1 MKLTRK
7 LVLAKAKASDLDS
20 VKKLNCWGCNLTDV
34 SIVNS
39 ILSLSSLS
47 GCVCLS
53 ELYLRRNLIPSLSEL
68 SHLRPLTRLRVL
80 WLAENPC
87 CGTVPSQYRLNVL
100 RCLPRLHKLDNQV
113 VTEEELVFALNEGEE
128 ITTPPAP
135 ENVSSTNGQTEA
147 ESENDPLNY
156 SMEETN
162 KIREQLGMKPI
173 PRDKFSSPS
182 PRPAARKVI
191 DTALLPRQHSSATQT
206 TLLCYPDNTALLPRQ
221 HCSTTLL
228 CYPDNTPLLPR
239 QHSSATQTHLCYPD
253 NTPLLP
259 RQHSSATQTALLCYP
274 DNTALL
280 PRQHSSATQ
289 THLCYPDN
297 TPLLPSSATQ
307 TLLCYPDNTPL
318 LSTHKLFGDGVFHS
332 YYGFIHVFQMCVC
345 RYVLYV
351 CMYCMYVRVYVGM
364 YYMYVCMNV
373 LFVGKSNQIK
383 FYLSHTHG

>member
-20 VKKLNCWGCNLTDV
+20 VKKLNCWGCNLTDI
-34 SIVNS
+34 SIFTQIPHIEVLTLSVNS

-128 ITTPPAP
+128 ITPPAAAQKQFSTSGQP
-135 ENVSSTNGQTEA
+135 ENVSSTNGQTDA

-182 PRPAARKVI
+182 PRPAARK
-191 DTALLPRQHSSATQT
+191 
-206 TLLCYPDNTALLPRQ
+206 
-221 HCSTTLL
+221 
-228 CYPDNTPLLPR
+228 
-239 QHSSATQTHLCYPD
+239 
-253 NTPLLP
+253 
-259 RQHSSATQTALLCYP
+259 
-274 DNTALL
+274 
-280 PRQHSSATQ
+280 
-289 THLCYPDN
+289 
-297 TPLLPSSATQ
+297 
-307 TLLCYPDNTPL
+307 
-318 LSTHKLFGDGVFHS
+318 
-332 YYGFIHVFQMCVC
+332 
-345 RYVLYV
+345 
-351 CMYCMYVRVYVGM
+351 
-364 YYMYVCMNV
+364 
-373 LFVGKSNQIK
+373 
-383 FYLSHTHG
+383 SHTLEAVLSICC